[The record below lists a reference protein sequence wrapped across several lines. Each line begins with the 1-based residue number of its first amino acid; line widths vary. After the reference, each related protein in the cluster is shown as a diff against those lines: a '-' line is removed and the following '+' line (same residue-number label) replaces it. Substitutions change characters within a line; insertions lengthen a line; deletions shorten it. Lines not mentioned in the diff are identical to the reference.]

1 MLKHIV
7 TVALSL
13 ALCTFAG
20 CGHKGEHS
28 DHGHEV
34 HEHHHHDHEGS
45 DGHEGHHHSSDE
57 HDADEHDHAHGH
69 DHDHDHAHAGG
80 EIIVKPEVAERF
92 GLATD
97 TIQPS
102 DFAVTVRTWG
112 TVTSAG
118 TADAV
123 VAAPTA
129 GIVRFAS
136 GVNAGREVGR
146 GAVVATI
153 DATGISGGDANKAAK
168 AALEAARTEYERIQA
183 LYTEQLATVGER
195 NAALA
200 ALRAAE
206 AAYSPAASS
215 GRATSPIAGTITS
228 LEVKE
233 GQFVN
238 PGDVIA
244 TVADASGLTLRVDLP
259 QNMLALAPSFT
270 DLVADF
276 SYLPQPVSVS
286 ELGGRRIGSGT
297 MPAQGSASAY
307 APIYFSVP
315 GGKGIVSGSTFT
327 AYLIG
332 QPRQGVITVPVEALS
347 EQQGRFF
354 VYERLDE
361 EGFAK
366 LPVTTGA
373 SDGRRIEIT
382 SGVKPGDVIVVSG
395 VSTVRLSEAGA
406 NIPEGHTHNH

>member
-1 MLKHIV
+1 MLKHIA
-7 TVALSL
+7 TAALVF
-13 ALCTFAG
+13 ALCACTGAG
-20 CGHKGEHS
+20 TKAVDSGH
-28 DHGHEV
+28 DHEV
-34 HEHHHHDHEGS
+34 HHHEHHDHEGTE
-45 DGHEGHHHSSDE
+45 GHEGHHHSDEE
-57 HDADEHDHAHGH
+57 HDAHEHGH
-69 DHDHDHAHAGG
+69 THAGG
-80 EIIVKPEVAERF
+80 EIIVSHEVAERF

-97 TIQPS
+97 TIMPS

-118 TADAV
+118 NADAV

-129 GIVRFAS
+129 GIVRFAA
-136 GVNAGREVGR
+136 GVNPGRDIAR
-146 GAVVATI
+146 GAVVATV
-153 DATGISGGDANKAAK
+153 DATGITGGDANKAAK
-168 AALEAARTEYERIQA
+168 AALEAARTEYDRIQA

-238 PGDVIA
+238 PGDIIA

-276 SYLPQPVSVS
+276 SYLPRPVSIS
-286 ELGGRRIGSGT
+286 ELGGRRIGSST
-297 MPAQGSASAY
+297 MPAQGAASAY
-307 APIYFSVP
+307 APVYFSVP
-315 GGKGIVSGSTFT
+315 GGKGIVPGSTFT

-332 QPRQGVITVPVEALS
+332 QPRHDVITVPLDALS

-361 EGFAK
+361 EGFTK

-382 SGVKPGDVIVVSG
+382 SGVEPGDVIVVSG